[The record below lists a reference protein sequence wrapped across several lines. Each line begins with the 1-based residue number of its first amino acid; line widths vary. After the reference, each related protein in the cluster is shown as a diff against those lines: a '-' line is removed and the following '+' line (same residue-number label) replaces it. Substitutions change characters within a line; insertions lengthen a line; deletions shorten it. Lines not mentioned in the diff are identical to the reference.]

1 MMYSSNSPAT
11 LPKLTP
17 GRENNMQTTLQ
28 PQRRSKLAWLFIDTG
43 VMVKRSLLH
52 IRQDMEQLLGL
63 TIQPIMFVVLF
74 RYVFGGAIQ
83 TGGTSYIN
91 FLMAGIFVQTA
102 AFGSTVTGVSIATD
116 MQRGIMDRFR
126 SLPMNKS
133 AVLSGH
139 IIGDLIRNAFS
150 TVVMILAGLVV
161 GFRPEATFLGW
172 IAVFALLML
181 FTFSLSWVFAL
192 IGLAGKSVEFVQQSS
207 FIWIFPL
214 TFVSSAFVP
223 VDTMPH
229 ILQVF
234 AKNQPLT
241 QVIDAIRA
249 LLLNQPVGN
258 HAWIAVAW
266 SVAILA
272 VAFVIAVRLFRR
284 TAR

>member
-1 MMYSSNSPAT
+1 MEHTPTLKPVRHNS
-11 LPKLTP
+11 LI
-17 GRENNMQTTLQ
+17 
-28 PQRRSKLAWLFIDTG
+28 WFFIDTG

-52 IRQDMEQLLGL
+52 IKVDLDQLISL

-102 AFGSTVTGVSIATD
+102 AFGATTTGVSIATD
-116 MQRGIMDRFR
+116 MKLGIMDRFR
-126 SLPMNKS
+126 SLPMTKS

-139 IIGDLIRNAFS
+139 IIGDLIRNTFA
-150 TVVMILAGLVV
+150 TIVMILAGLVV
-161 GFRPEATFLGW
+161 GFRPEAGFLGW
-172 IAVFALLML
+172 IAVFGLLLL
-181 FTFSLSWVFAL
+181 FTFALSWVFAL

-234 AKNQPLT
+234 ARNQPLT
-241 QVIDAIRA
+241 QVIEAVRAI
-249 LLLNQPVGN
+249 LLNQPLGN
-258 HAWIAVAW
+258 HAWHAIAW
-266 SVAILA
+266 SLAIFL
-272 VAFVIAVRLFRR
+272 VAFFFAVRLFRR